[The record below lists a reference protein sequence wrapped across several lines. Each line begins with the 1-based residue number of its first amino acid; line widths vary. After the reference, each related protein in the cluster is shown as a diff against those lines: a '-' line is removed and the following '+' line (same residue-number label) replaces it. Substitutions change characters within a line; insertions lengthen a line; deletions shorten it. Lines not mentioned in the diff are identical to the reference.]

1 MFVGSYFTVLQDERD
16 SNTVCCFVVSFFIFI
31 CNQDPF
37 SMEVNRGP
45 HGTKDNPRKVPSMF
59 EERIV
64 GCICEFQ
71 QAEAK
76 TELG

>member
-1 MFVGSYFTVLQDERD
+1 MTEIV
-16 SNTVCCFVVSFFIFI
+16 SNAVCCLFICFFIFI
-31 CNQDPF
+31 RNQDPF
-37 SMEVNRGP
+37 NMEVNKGP

-76 TELG
+76 AEWDNCC